1 MPIHNLMEDAAT
13 AEISRSQIWQWLH
26 HQASI
31 VAQNGE
37 TRSFSQD
44 WFTEILGEELAKIRE
59 AIGTD
64 AYEQGRYELAANIF
78 TETATGDDLPDFLT
92 TPAYE
97 ALRKLA

>member
-1 MPIHNLMEDAAT
+1 MEDAAT

-31 VAQNGE
+31 IAQNGE
-37 TRSFSQD
+37 ARSFSQD
-44 WFTEILGEELAKIRE
+44 WFIEILGEELAKIRE
-59 AIGTD
+59 AIGAD

-78 TETATGDDLPDFLT
+78 TETATGKDLPDFLT